1 MTNVALSFMF
11 KHDKLACLK
20 KIENPILVRS

>member
-1 MTNVALSFMF
+1 MTDVALSFMF
-11 KHDKLACLK
+11 KHDKLGCLK